1 MFNLLLSSPQPRFVP
16 GQLLTAAQLNAI
28 WTYLEPQDRATR
40 VALIGA
46 GIFYGLELR
55 PGNSPNEIIVTN
67 GAGVS
72 SEGHLFFIECGLH
85 GAEEY
90 QTFYFNAVKS
100 IPLTNL
106 NQHITD
112 ANDANPAAEILE
124 WRTTPSNNNLP
135 SNIKLNEYCFILYYE
150 GVTEGDT
157 SCFASFN
164 ASGSTFKYELKL
176 LALKSADI
184 DKIWLTGT
192 LDDGGGGNSAAP
204 QFPYVKRLPVWN
216 LIKDKKPIPGNSE
229 AMENVTWDELCT
241 AYANLCRD
249 ALYTGSVSNDGSVTQ
264 SMRAVLGSAIADNL
278 KSLINLFDGD
288 KKLQLQYLHDYLKD
302 LVAAYEEWTLN
313 KPEEAKA
320 LWCPN
325 SKEFPAFIVLGGLP
339 SADGASNA
347 GCRRM
352 PRYYPG
358 VSDNSSDPLADPLLN
373 RLGFMAAIA
382 NLEFFSLSSPNAIV
396 KVTGSRRKCP
406 PLSEQAIPYY
416 YKNNAGLRL
425 LWNPAMTAAG
435 RTQAIPSYFPHPSPT
450 IKPFDQPLYYDLEQ
464 FDFYR
469 VEGHIGKSLTEGFT
483 AICNLRNELNL
494 PFDIVLVRV
503 GPTVDYNNLTD
514 DPKVEDAITDM
525 NFTQFAKNN
534 PGMEHMGGV
543 PRGGTLVLIYKEDEF
558 KTGEIKEV
566 RNPNG
571 AILYFALTRPDLPR
585 TIVADFCLPYSCF
598 KGPNIEYVIKE
609 TSDAGELSA
618 DFDKVS
624 HDFVAEQDDKENL
637 QPMAIVRL
645 ENRSINAEE
654 YEWKIEKLQGDG
666 TVQTAPSSNAPLIL
680 KENLVEIQKVKVTL
694 TAKRSGT
701 FAATES
707 VSKEI
712 NLCPSDLSFFI
723 EFPSGSKSLR
733 EEVTVQLDAEKPVQL
748 NLQFSLPG
756 GGRFLF
762 LDSKNSFN
770 TLATLSDETEKTVH
784 LNLPPNI
791 KPDTYTVRLAT
802 SCTGLER
809 QVRITVAE
817 PQRPDDG
824 EVIVV
829 RSTGGRRE
837 EFLAN
842 VEAISD
848 STLRATSAYKRTVAF
863 LTLPHHTVEDALKEF
878 ESTARLLFNSMG
890 KPGGATDAQ
899 YTALMHNATW
909 GLLDKAVALSPAA
922 MPAPLQTALESLV
935 PALQNANV
943 DVNALRKDWKS
954 KDLKTDDNAKTIKAI
969 ETILKT

>member
-1 MFNLLLSSPQPRFVP
+1 MLNLLLMNPKPDFIN
-16 GQLLTAAQLNAI
+16 GQVLKKDDLNAI
-28 WTYLEPQDRATR
+28 INYLEPQVRATN
-40 VALIGA
+40 VSLIGA
-46 GIFYGLELR
+46 GIFYGLKIE
-55 PGNSPNEIIVTN
+55 PGAAANQIIVRK

-72 SEGHLFFIECGLH
+72 SEGILFFLENDV
-85 GAEEY
+85 
-90 QTFYFNAVKS
+90 TFYFEQQY
-100 IPLTNL
+100 LTSPTAQTGFDLTVL
-106 NQHITD
+106 NQH
-112 ANDANPAAEILE
+112 
-124 WRTTPSNNNLP
+124 NNLP
-135 SNIKLNEYCFILYYE
+135 TVNALKWTTAESDVTLPGVDLSKFCFLLYFENEIK
-150 GVTEGDT
+150 GDT
-157 SCFASFN
+157 SCFATFN
-164 ASGSTFKYELKL
+164 QTGNLIHHNLKL
-176 LALKSADI
+176 LALSEADLNSVWTTV
-184 DKIWLTGT
+184 KNPGSS
-192 LDDGGGGNSAAP
+192 GNP
-204 QFPYVKRLPVWN
+204 IPVKFPYVNRLPVWA
-216 LIKDKKPIPGNSE
+216 LVKDKSPLQ
-229 AMENVTWDELCT
+229 NVTWVELRNKYIELCE
-241 AYANLCRD
+241 A
-249 ALYTGSVSNDGSVTQ
+249 ALFGTGTNGDGTVTETL
-264 SMRAVLGSAIADNL
+264 RAVLQSDFDATLKNLAD
-278 KSLINLFDGD
+278 SFDGTTNE
-288 KKLQLQYLHDYLKD
+288 LQLQYLHDYLKD
-302 LVAAYEEWTLN
+302 LVAAYEEWALTRPQER
-313 KPEEAKA
+313 KE

-325 SKEFPAFIVLGGLP
+325 TTEFPKFVAIGKLP
-339 SADGASNA
+339 LADGAVA
-347 GCRRM
+347 ADDCRM

-358 VSDNSSDPLADPLLN
+358 IPGDLNVPQADPLLE
-373 RLGFMAAIA
+373 RLKFMATRA
-382 NLEFFSLSSPNAIV
+382 NLDFFSLANNLDPNHEGI
-396 KVTGSRRKCP
+396 KITGSRRKCP

-450 IKPFDQPLYYDLEQ
+450 QKPFDQPLYYDLEQ

-469 VEGHIGKSLTEGFT
+469 VEGHVGKSLTEGFT

-503 GPTVDYNNLTD
+503 GPTVDFTNIPD
-514 DPKVEDAITDM
+514 DPKVEEAITDM
-525 NFTQFAKNN
+525 NFTQFAKNH

-571 AILYFALTRPDLPR
+571 EVFFILTRPDLPR

-598 KGPNIEYVIKE
+598 KGPNIEYIIKE
-609 TSDAGELSA
+609 TSDAGELVA

-624 HDFVAEQDDKENL
+624 HDFEAEQDDKENL

-654 YEWKIEKLQGDG
+654 YEWKIEKLLGDG
-666 TVQTAPSSNAPLIL
+666 TVQTTPSPDVPLIL

-701 FAATES
+701 FAATKS

-733 EEVTVQLDAEKPVQL
+733 EEVAVQFDAGKPVQL

-762 LDSKNSFN
+762 LDPKNSFN
-770 TLATLSDETEKTVH
+770 TLAIFSDETEKTVR
-784 LNLPPNI
+784 LNLPSDI

-809 QVRITVAE
+809 QVRITIAD
-817 PQRPDDG
+817 PQRPDDD
-824 EVIVV
+824 IIA

-842 VEAISD
+842 VEAVSD
-848 STLRATSAYKRTVAF
+848 STLKATSAHKRTVAF
-863 LTLPHHTVEDALKEF
+863 LTLPHLAVEKAVTEF
-878 ESTARLLFNSMG
+878 EGVARLLFGSIG
-890 KPGGATDAQ
+890 KPGGATDEQ
-899 YTALMHNATW
+899 YITLLRNATW
-909 GLLDKAVALSPAA
+909 GLLDKAVAISPAA

-935 PALQNANV
+935 PALQKAKV
-943 DVNALRKDWKS
+943 DVNELRKDWKS
-954 KDLKTDDNAKTIKAI
+954 KDLKTGDNTKTIKAI